1 MLKIISDNKNY
12 VVCEKPS
19 GLISEYSEN
28 KNISF
33 PAMLS
38 EQLGGAELFTVHRLD
53 KEVGGIMVYAKN
65 KQTAAAFS
73 QQIQDGRF
81 EKEYIATVN
90 KMISPDTAELSNL
103 LFHDKAKNKT
113 YVVKKKRNGVKEARL
128 KYTLI
133 SYDQVSDSS
142 TLRVKLYTG
151 RTHQIRVQMSFIGHS
166 IHGDKKYGS
175 DISVKPIRLH
185 SFLLSFYDHTTNK
198 KETFTSIPDWIDNK
212 SSEKLYSDTFC

>member
-1 MLKIISDNKNY
+1 MIKIISDNKNY

-133 SYDQVSDSS
+133 SYDQASDSS
-142 TLRVKLYTG
+142 TVRVKLYTG

-175 DISVKPIRLH
+175 DVSVKPMRLH
-185 SFLLSFYDHTTNK
+185 SFLLSFYDPTTNK
-198 KETFTSIPDWIDNK
+198 KETFTSIPDWIDIR

>member
-1 MLKIISDNKNY
+1 MINIINDNKNY

-33 PAMLS
+33 PAMLA
-38 EQLGGAELFTVHRLD
+38 EQLGVTELFTVHRLD

-81 EKEYIATVN
+81 EKEYVAIVN
-90 KMISPDTAELSNL
+90 KMISPDTSDLSNL
-103 LFHDKAKNKT
+103 LFHDKTKNKT

-133 SYDQVSDSS
+133 SYDQASDSS
-142 TLRVKLYTG
+142 TVRVKLYTG

-175 DISVKPIRLH
+175 DVSVKPMRLH
-185 SFLLSFYDHTTNK
+185 SFLLSFYDPATDQ
-198 KETFTSIPDWIDNK
+198 KETFTSIPNWIDNK